1 VEIAQV
7 LRAWYGIMQLF
18 TWGSWWER
26 WDGGGYI
33 NRLTLLSSILRSG
46 YLRRFG
52 GGWKDGGMT
61 A

>member
-1 VEIAQV
+1 
-7 LRAWYGIMQLF
+7 MQLF

-26 WDGGGYI
+26 WGGGGYI